1 MSTLADRPV
10 VVVGAGLAGLSC
22 AVTLHEAGAPVVVI
36 ESGDDVGGRVR
47 TDEVDGFLLDR
58 GFQVLLTAYPEL
70 DRQLDIEAL
79 ELELFDPGALIH
91 TDDRFWELGD
101 PLQRPAS
108 LIPTLRTAVS
118 RSVAT
123 PGDLIRL
130 LALRL
135 RLSRTDVPDLLRGPD
150 VATIDALTTLGFS
163 NRSIQRFFRPL
174 VGGIQLDPSLHTSAR
189 MFDTILKML
198 FTGRA
203 AVPRHGM
210 KTISQQLGSRLP
222 SSSVH
227 LHVPVRSVTAS
238 AVRVDSGEID
248 ASAVV
253 VATDGNS
260 AAELL
265 GRPRHTPRSA
275 GCVWFDAP
283 EAPTDRRLIVLDG
296 DRSGPVANVAV
307 MSNVSS
313 RYAPPGRHLIAA
325 AAPGFTG
332 ADLEQQ
338 ARSQLTSWWGSSVQS
353 WTTLRVDEIEYGQ
366 PDQTPHFSPKRS
378 VEVEPHL
385 YVCGDHRDTGS
396 IQGALYSGRRCAEA
410 ILQSRT

>member
-1 MSTLADRPV
+1 MSTLTDRPV

-36 ESGDDVGGRVR
+36 ESDDDVGGRVR

-70 DRQLDIEAL
+70 DRQLDVKAL

-91 TDDRFWELGD
+91 TNERFWELGD

-123 PGDLIRL
+123 PSDLIRL

-163 NRSIQRFFRPL
+163 YRSIQRFFRPL
-174 VGGIQLDPSLHTSAR
+174 VGGIQLDPSLNTSAR

-238 AVRVDSGEID
+238 AVRIDSGEID

-265 GRPRHTPRSA
+265 GRP
-275 GCVWFDAP
+275 
-283 EAPTDRRLIVLDG
+283 
-296 DRSGPVANVAV
+296 
-307 MSNVSS
+307 
-313 RYAPPGRHLIAA
+313 
-325 AAPGFTG
+325 
-332 ADLEQQ
+332 
-338 ARSQLTSWWGSSVQS
+338 
-353 WTTLRVDEIEYGQ
+353 
-366 PDQTPHFSPKRS
+366 
-378 VEVEPHL
+378 
-385 YVCGDHRDTGS
+385 
-396 IQGALYSGRRCAEA
+396 
-410 ILQSRT
+410 

>member
-1 MSTLADRPV
+1 MSTLTDRPV

-22 AVTLHEAGAPVVVI
+22 AATLHEAGAPVVVI

-70 DRQLDIEAL
+70 DRQLDVEAL

-91 TDDRFWELGD
+91 TDERFWELGD

-108 LIPTLRTAVS
+108 LFPTLRTAVS

-123 PGDLIRL
+123 PSDLIRL
-130 LALRL
+130 LALRF

-174 VGGIQLDPSLHTSAR
+174 VGGIQLDPSLNTSAR

-222 SSSVH
+222 SSSIH
-227 LHVPVRSVTAS
+227 LQVPVRSVTAS
-238 AVRVDSGEID
+238 AVRIDSGEVD

-265 GRPRHTPRSA
+265 GRARHTPLGRMRL
-275 GCVWFDAP
+275 VRRP

-296 DRSGPVANVAV
+296 DRSGPVSNVSV

-338 ARSQLTSWWGSSVQS
+338 ARSQLTSWWGPSVQS
-353 WTTLRVDEIEYGQ
+353 WTTLRADEIEYGQ

-378 VEVEPHL
+378 VEVKPNL

>member
-1 MSTLADRPV
+1 MSTITDRPV

-22 AVTLHEAGAPVVVI
+22 AVTLHEAGVPVVVV
-36 ESGDDVGGRVR
+36 ESADDIGGRVR
-47 TDEVDGFLLDR
+47 TDKVDGFLLDR

-70 DRQLDIEAL
+70 DRQLDVGAL
-79 ELELFDPGALIH
+79 QLELFDPGALIH
-91 TDDRFWELGD
+91 TGNQFWELGD

-108 LIPTLRTAVS
+108 LIPTLRTAIS
-118 RSVAT
+118 RSVAS

-135 RLSRTDVPDLLRGPD
+135 RLSKTDVPDLLRGPD
-150 VATIDALTTLGFS
+150 VPTIDALTTLGFS

-174 VGGIQLDPSLHTSAR
+174 VGGIQLDPSLNTSAR

-198 FTGRA
+198 FAGRA

-210 KTISQQLGSRLP
+210 QTISKQLGSRLP
-222 SSSVH
+222 SSAVH

-238 AVRVDSGEID
+238 AVRIDSGEVD

-296 DRSGPVANVAV
+296 DRSGPVSNVSV

-325 AAPGFTG
+325 AAPGFIG
-332 ADLEQQ
+332 VDLEQH
-338 ARSQLTSWWGSSVQS
+338 ARSQ
-353 WTTLRVDEIEYGQ
+353 
-366 PDQTPHFSPKRS
+366 
-378 VEVEPHL
+378 
-385 YVCGDHRDTGS
+385 
-396 IQGALYSGRRCAEA
+396 
-410 ILQSRT
+410 